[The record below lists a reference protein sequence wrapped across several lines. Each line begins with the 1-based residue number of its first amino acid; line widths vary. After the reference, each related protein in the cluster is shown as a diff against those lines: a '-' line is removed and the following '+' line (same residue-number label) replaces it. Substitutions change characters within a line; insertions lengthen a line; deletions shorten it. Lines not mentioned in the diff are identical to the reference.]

1 LEEDDMDRQR
11 MPFSQGFAMT
21 TSDIFAPKKSVIV
34 DMVMVQILTVIVTVT
49 LILVLKN
56 DSLGSD
62 TIAWM
67 MGSLMVGI
75 LLASAIYSRISSI

>member
-1 LEEDDMDRQR
+1 
-11 MPFSQGFAMT
+11 MPFSQGIAMT

-34 DMVMVQILTVIVTVT
+34 DMVMVQILTVIVTIT
-49 LILVLKN
+49 LVLVLKN
-56 DSLGSD
+56 ESLGSD

>member
-1 LEEDDMDRQR
+1 

-34 DMVMVQILTVIVTVT
+34 DMVMVQILTIIVTVT
-49 LILVLKN
+49 MLLILKN

-62 TIAWM
+62 TIAWL
-67 MGSLMVGI
+67 MGSLMSGV
-75 LLASAIYSRISSI
+75 LLASAIYSRISSV